1 MVKTVVKYLADTHNL
16 WRAFMQYTI
25 ALIPGDGIGS
35 EVINACVRVLQC
47 LGQRCGFTLQY
58 TEFPYSCTYYLE
70 HGVMLPNNAFDEL
83 RQFDAILLGAIGN
96 PLLVPDHISLRGLL
110 VPLRQRFDL
119 YVNYRPARLLPGM
132 PTPLKGD
139 PPFDFV
145 VVRENS
151 EGEYAGTGGRLRAGT
166 PDEVALQ
173 TTVFTH
179 KGVER
184 IVRYAFDLANKRQ
197 KKLASAT
204 KSNAMQYAFVMW
216 DEIVEQVAHDYPEVE
231 VQRYHAD
238 ALAAMM
244 VRDPA
249 RFDVIVASNLLGDI
263 LTDLAGALQGSLGLP
278 ASANL
283 NPERLAPSLF
293 EPVHGSAP
301 DIAGQGIANP
311 LATFWAA
318 SLMLE
323 FLGENTAASLILQ
336 AIAKVIADGKVLTPD
351 LGGTATTE
359 AVTDAVIQTLS

>member
-1 MVKTVVKYLADTHNL
+1 
-16 WRAFMQYTI
+16 MQYNI

-35 EVINACVRVLQC
+35 EVVSECVRVLQH
-47 LGQRCGFTLQY
+47 LEQRSGFTLKY

-70 HGVMLPNNAFDEL
+70 HGVMMPDEAFDVL
-83 RQFDAILLGAIGN
+83 KQFDAILLGAIGN
-96 PLLVPDHISLRGLL
+96 PQLVPDHISLRGLL

-145 VVRENS
+145 VIRENS

-173 TTVFTH
+173 TTVFTY

-184 IVRYAFDLANKRQ
+184 IVRYAFELANKRK

-216 DEIVEQVAHDYPEVE
+216 DEIVAQVAHDYPEVD

-318 SLMLE
+318 SLLLE
-323 FLGENTAASLILQ
+323 FLGEDTAASLLLH
-336 AIAKVIADGKVLTPD
+336 AIEKVIADGKVLTPD
-351 LGGTATTE
+351 LGGTATTT
-359 AVTDAVIQTLS
+359 AVTDTVIRALSV